1 MQNRVSV
8 WKEIREK
15 KNKSDTQQNGGKNE
29 GGDGSR
35 FLRLFCCQNDRRK
48 SLFSY
53 NFSKLFFFMFYY
65 STTKT
70 TRKNLLR
77 HPSPPGERDSERDVR
92 GKKETVMNSK
102 FKKKIS
108 FFNNLSKKLDIYYF
122 LFRNVIEKT
131 NKFNSAISKIKKIF
145 RIFLFGLWRKCQT
158 IKVEEDQVETRGK
171 RRKKIGWNIT
181 NGGQR
186 DFTLNY
192 IKK

>member
-1 MQNRVSV
+1 MVGRGMCMDCVFGGGGVEEEEETAKSKMKDKDMQNRVSV

-102 FKKKIS
+102 FKKK
-108 FFNNLSKKLDIYYF
+108 Y
-122 LFRNVIEKT
+122 LF
-131 NKFNSAISKIKKIF
+131 S
-145 RIFLFGLWRKCQT
+145 T
-158 IKVEEDQVETRGK
+158 I
-171 RRKKIGWNIT
+171 
-181 NGGQR
+181 
-186 DFTLNY
+186 
-192 IKK
+192 

>member
-1 MQNRVSV
+1 
-8 WKEIREK
+8 
-15 KNKSDTQQNGGKNE
+15 
-29 GGDGSR
+29 
-35 FLRLFCCQNDRRK
+35 
-48 SLFSY
+48 
-53 NFSKLFFFMFYY
+53 MFYY

-92 GKKETVMNSK
+92 GKKETVMNSE
-102 FKKKIS
+102 FLKIS
-108 FFNNLSKKLDIYYF
+108 FFFNNLSKKLDIYNFF

-171 RRKKIGWNIT
+171 RRKKNRMKYNKRRTKRFHIE
-181 NGGQR
+181 
-186 DFTLNY
+186 LY
-192 IKK
+192 KK